1 MNYLV
6 DCFAELKRLRDLQ
19 YESDFND
26 LTKKA
31 QFYKMQAD
39 SVQKLMDDG
48 QEVIPLF

>member
-1 MNYLV
+1 MDYLV

-26 LTKKA
+26 LTNKA

-39 SVQKLMDDG
+39 SVQKLMDEG